1 MSYHELENSGD
12 LESEYFLS
20 FVPRDETYLEYNIDP
35 VPLKVIRTNGVQ
47 VTPLM
52 NITET
57 DIRSYQKGSPN
68 TPGHRRK
75 FFTDH
80 GYEGIRFKVDVI
92 LNVDDE
98 ATAYTKRRRFIPN
111 TKLGDNAYVTENIY
125 TLHDPKTIDVL
136 RYVIEN
142 TIPVNVVTRAIDI
155 PNGLY
160 LITKNDSRKQTN
172 DKNTI
177 WSLEFTKYV
186 QFYVTQYQN
195 DNSVVL
201 NAITK
206 ARKARQAYQAKMTAQ
221 AKKNAVSISAN
232 GKKLK
237 ACGVSKL
244 KYSSKQKDVLCVRYL
259 QKALTGLK
267 LYTRQ
272 IDGWYG
278 KYTKAAVKAFQK
290 KYKKTYNLKV
300 NGVMDTKT
308 LNAIIKKDVKK

>member
-12 LESEYFLS
+12 LDTEYFLT

-57 DIRSYQKGSPN
+57 SIRGYNSAHPEGF
-68 TPGHRRK
+68 RRK

-111 TKLGDNAYVTENIY
+111 TKLGDNAYVTEHIY
-125 TLHDPKTIDVL
+125 NYDPKTIDVL

-142 TIPVNVVTRAIDI
+142 AIPVNVVTRAIDI
-155 PNGLY
+155 PNGVY

-177 WSLEFTKYV
+177 WSLEFSKYV
-186 QFYVTQYQN
+186 NFYVVQYAT

-206 ARKARQAYQAKMTAQ
+206 AKKARQAYQAKLAAQ
-221 AKKNAVSISAN
+221 AKKGNTTAKTAASISAN

-244 KYSSKQKDVLCVRYL
+244 KYSSKQKDVLCVR
-259 QKALTGLK
+259 
-267 LYTRQ
+267 
-272 IDGWYG
+272 W
-278 KYTKAAVKAFQK
+278 FE
-290 KYKKTYNLKV
+290 
-300 NGVMDTKT
+300 
-308 LNAIIKKDVKK
+308 IIHSPNRWMVW

>member
-1 MSYHELENSGD
+1 MRSKQVIPRTWYGLFIVCLCIILIVLVIYSFSWGRF
-12 LESEYFLS
+12 SKLS
-20 FVPRDETYLEYNIDP
+20 VANIPRILINQIYP
-35 VPLKVIRTNGVQ
+35 VFEEQWTTV
-47 VTPLM
+47 
-52 NITET
+52 
-57 DIRSYQKGSPN
+57 
-68 TPGHRRK
+68 
-75 FFTDH
+75 
-80 GYEGIRFKVDVI
+80 
-92 LNVDDE
+92 
-98 ATAYTKRRRFIPN
+98 
-111 TKLGDNAYVTENIY
+111 
-125 TLHDPKTIDVL
+125 
-136 RYVIEN
+136 
-142 TIPVNVVTRAIDI
+142 
-155 PNGLY
+155 
-160 LITKNDSRKQTN
+160 
-172 DKNTI
+172 
-177 WSLEFTKYV
+177 
-186 QFYVTQYQN
+186 

-244 KYSSKQKDVLCVRYL
+244 KYSSKQKDVKCVRYL

-278 KYTKAAVKAFQK
+278 KYTKKAVKDFQK
-290 KYKKTYNLKV
+290 KYKKSYNLKV

>member
-12 LESEYFLS
+12 LESEYFLT
-20 FVPRDETYLEYNIDP
+20 FVPRDETYLEYYIDP

-47 VTPLM
+47 VTPLVD
-52 NITET
+52 IKET
-57 DIRSYQKGSPN
+57 SLK
-68 TPGHRRK
+68 HRWKEDARVK
-75 FFTDH
+75 YFTNF
-80 GYEGIRFKVDVI
+80 GNEGIKFKVDVI

-98 ATAYTKRRRFIPN
+98 ANLYTKTQRPEKYSK
-111 TKLGDNAYVTENIY
+111 TGYVTVYHYGESA
-125 TLHDPKTIDVL
+125 KTIDVL
-136 RYVIEN
+136 NYVIEN
-142 TIPVNVVTRAIDI
+142 TIPVNVVSRAIDI

-160 LITKNDSRKQTN
+160 KITKNDSRKQTN

-177 WSLEFTKYV
+177 WSLEFTTYIPIYV
-186 QFYVTQYQN
+186 DQWKN
-195 DNSVVL
+195 DNSLVL

-206 ARKARQAYQAKMTAQ
+206 AREARQAYQAKLAAQ
-221 AKKNAVSISAN
+221 AKKNATAKTAVSISAN

-244 KYSSKQKDVLCVRYL
+244 KYSSKQKDVKCVRYL

-267 LYTRQ
+267 FYTRQ

-278 KYTKAAVKAFQK
+278 KYTKKAVKDFQK

>member
-1 MSYHELENSGD
+1 LNVEDTVFGYISEL
-12 LESEYFLS
+12 
-20 FVPRDETYLEYNIDP
+20 IP
-35 VPLKVIRTNGVQ
+35 VEDIPNLFQSHTQTNNFKVID
-47 VTPLM
+47 LL
-52 NITET
+52 
-57 DIRSYQKGSPN
+57 K
-68 TPGHRRK
+68 
-75 FFTDH
+75 
-80 GYEGIRFKVDVI
+80 
-92 LNVDDE
+92 
-98 ATAYTKRRRFIPN
+98 
-111 TKLGDNAYVTENIY
+111 
-125 TLHDPKTIDVL
+125 
-136 RYVIEN
+136 YVIEN

-155 PNGLY
+155 PNGVY

-186 QFYVTQYQN
+186 NFHVVQYQT

-206 ARKARQAYQAKMTAQ
+206 AKKARKAYQAKLAAQAKKAAAAKTAA

-244 KYSSKQKDVLCVRYL
+244 KYSSKQKNVTCVRYL

-278 KYTKAAVKAFQK
+278 KYTKKAVKDFQK